1 MVPNKYAT
9 DKHSGVCY
17 STDWYEPAFLPI
29 FGEYDDYGRIENVK
43 KTKAVKFIE
52 DFFGTDIETII
63 QEVDNSSVGRSKSCS
78 ATKNQEFFESL
89 TFGLELTNVFNK
101 MSSMKRKAY
110 ETDYNTSFW
119 LEKLGF
125 SQIENNTT
133 ERYKY
138 TWKHP
143 DVEGFHYHSD
153 KAHGHLFDLSTNKQH
168 PGYIFHPKDL
178 DEELS
183 KLSTT
188 YISRITDS
196 DKELC
201 SIDLSVIH
209 TKLAIEE
216 FEKSKTGD
224 PREDLKLQFMGVR
237 NYRGY
242 ENLTSYLKRCH
253 MDGTCYDFDARKQP
267 KELLD
272 AVDEHEIAD
281 FIRFFMAV
289 SNLNA
294 KFQPSNYGNQDQ
306 DLKLHIEMLRCYK
319 ECIRTKMMKYD
330 NYDGQY
336 DELVAEMVSDDREDK
351 IVQILVP

>member
-1 MVPNKYAT
+1 MA
-9 DKHSGVCY
+9 
-17 STDWYEPAFLPI
+17 
-29 FGEYDDYGRIENVK
+29 
-43 KTKAVKFIE
+43 
-52 DFFGTDIETII
+52 
-63 QEVDNSSVGRSKSCS
+63 
-78 ATKNQEFFESL
+78 
-89 TFGLELTNVFNK
+89 
-101 MSSMKRKAY
+101 SMKRKAY
-110 ETDYNTSFW
+110 DTDYNTLFW

-125 SQIENNTT
+125 FQIENNNT

-143 DVEGFHYHSD
+143 DVDGFHFHTD
-153 KAHGHLFDLSTNKQH
+153 KSHGHLFDISANKQH

-178 DEELS
+178 DEELI
-183 KLSTT
+183 KLSPK
-188 YISRITDS
+188 YISKITDL

-201 SIDLSVIH
+201 SIDLSIKH

-224 PREDLKLQFMGVR
+224 AREDLKLQFIGVGR
-237 NYRGY
+237 YRGY

-253 MDGTCYDFDARKQP
+253 INGTRTKYLIQSFCYDFDARRQP

-272 AVDEHEIAD
+272 FVDEFEIAD
-281 FIRFFMAV
+281 FIRFFMIV

-306 DLKLHIEMLRCYK
+306 DLRLHLEMLRSYK
-319 ECIRTKMMKYD
+319 DCIIGKMMKYD

-336 DELVAEMVSDDREDK
+336 DDIIAEMKSDDRDDK